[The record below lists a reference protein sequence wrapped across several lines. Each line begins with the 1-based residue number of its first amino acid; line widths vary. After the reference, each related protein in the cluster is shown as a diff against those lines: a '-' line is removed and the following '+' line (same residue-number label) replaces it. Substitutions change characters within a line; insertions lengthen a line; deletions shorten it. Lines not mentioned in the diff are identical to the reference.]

1 MAYETEYIKQCDGY
15 IYDRQC
21 KGEINEHDVIFHYL
35 SSIDD
40 DHMLNTNNPPEQVMI
55 CAYHYNKI
63 MTENSGEQPIET
75 WGSEWIKA
83 RENLFCNAGYNKE
96 EIIDEAYEASAYE
109 ADAEEA
115 YDYIYQKPISASVD
129 DKQSTH
135 SFVS

>member
-1 MAYETEYIKQCDGY
+1 MASETANEMASAYENQCDGY

-21 KGEINEHDVIFHYL
+21 KGEINEHEVIFHYL

-96 EIIDEAYEASAYE
+96 AIIEDEANEV
-109 ADAEEA
+109 EA
-115 YDYIYQKPISASVD
+115 YDYIYQNPISASVD

>member
-1 MAYETEYIKQCDGY
+1 
-15 IYDRQC
+15 
-21 KGEINEHDVIFHYL
+21 
-35 SSIDD
+35 
-40 DHMLNTNNPPEQVMI
+40 MLNTNNPPEQVMI

-96 EIIDEAYEASAYE
+96 EGVEDEASEASASE
-109 ADAEEA
+109 AANANEVEA

-129 DKQSTH
+129 DRQSTH

>member
-1 MAYETEYIKQCDGY
+1 MAQCDGY

-21 KGEINEHDVIFHYL
+21 KGEIHEHDVIFHYL

-96 EIIDEAYEASAYE
+96 EIIDEAGASEAGASE
-109 ADAEEA
+109 ADDF
-115 YDYIYQKPISASVD
+115 DYIYQKPINATD
-129 DKQSTH
+129 
-135 SFVS
+135 

>member
-1 MAYETEYIKQCDGY
+1 MASETAYENQCDGY

-96 EIIDEAYEASAYE
+96 ASANEVEAVSEDEAN
-109 ADAEEA
+109 EA